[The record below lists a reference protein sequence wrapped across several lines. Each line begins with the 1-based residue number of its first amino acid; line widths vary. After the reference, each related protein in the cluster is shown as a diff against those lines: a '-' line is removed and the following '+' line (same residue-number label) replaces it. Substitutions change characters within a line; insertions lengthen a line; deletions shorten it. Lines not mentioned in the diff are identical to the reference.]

1 MAKAIPAVAGLAGG
15 ILGAVTS
22 PKGGGTST
30 STSQQTMELPGWVT
44 DQAKSNLWE
53 ANEITA
59 KMPGPYKGQRVADLT
74 PTQQTLAHLTAA
86 NIGSINPL
94 FAHSLQAGQQL
105 TGYNAPKVTADML
118 RDTDLSGYMSPY
130 ADAVKSSGL
139 RTLER
144 GRLQGQNTLDAGAS
158 MAKAFGG
165 SRGEIQK
172 AVLDS
177 ENARQKADFTAGVDD
192 ANFKQAQAAAVGD
205 ITRKLGVDQG
215 NQAADLSS
223 AGMRL
228 NAATGLAG
236 IGSSLQQNFLNAIN
250 AAMGGQTMIYANDQA
265 KLDAKKAL
273 YDEER
278 MDPVQRLQIKS
289 GILSATPYGYTQTGM
304 QQMPM
309 PQGNP
314 FMSGLGGASSMLGL
328 VGQLGGLL
336 K

>member
-30 STSQQTMELPGWVT
+30 STSSQTMELPGWVT

-53 ANEITA
+53 ANTVA
-59 KMPGPYKGQRVADLT
+59 AQMPGPYKGQRVAELT
-74 PTQQTLAHLTAA
+74 PTQHRLAEMAVG

-118 RDTDLSGYMSPY
+118 RDTDLKPYMDPY
-130 ADAVKSSGL
+130 ADAVKNSGL

-144 GRLQGQNTLDAGAS
+144 GRLQGQNQLDAGAS

-177 ENARQKADFTAGVDD
+177 ENARQKADFTAGIDD
-192 ANFKQAQAAAVGD
+192 ANFRQAREAAIGD
-205 ITRKLGVDQG
+205 ITRRIGVDQG
-215 NQAADLSS
+215 NQNADLSS

-228 NAATGLAG
+228 NAATGLSG
-236 IGSSLQQNFLNAIN
+236 IASSLQQNFLNALQ
-250 AAMGGQTMIYANDQA
+250 AGMGGQTMIYANDQA

-278 MDPVQRLQIKS
+278 MDPVQRLQLKQ
-289 GILSATPYGYTQTGM
+289 GILSSTPYGYTQTGM
-304 QQMPM
+304 QQTPM
-309 PQGNP
+309 PQGNQ
-314 FMSGLGGASSMLGL
+314 FMSGLGGASSMMGII
-328 VGQLGGLL
+328 GQLGGLL